1 VLTLLT
7 TEAASTAD
15 PTKPR
20 SAAAL
25 RVLVVDDS
33 PLDREL
39 ATRALARLAVPP
51 GPCEVT
57 PATRWAEAEHA
68 LRAGTF
74 DLVILDFHLPD
85 FNGLRVLERLAA
97 EVHPPVIMLT
107 GQDNLATAVETLR
120 AGAADYVPK
129 ALDDSGEALRL
140 AVERVLEHERLANE
154 LAAAQARLTARA
166 GELET
171 LVAARTAQLQAQAAE
186 FEALYLQAEEAARLK
201 EEIVANVSHELRTP
215 LNGVLGYAGL
225 LEDELPVDTSAEG
238 RAMLARIS
246 EQGRRLLALIESLLT
261 LQDLR
266 AGRMAPALSRFD
278 LQAFLDELKADT
290 ALVPLP
296 PGVRLTWHG
305 PSAACELTQDREK
318 LRRIASQLI
327 QNARKFT
334 AAGGIQVTLSGAA
347 DGGISLRVADTGI
360 GIAAEAVQRCFED
373 FQQLDGS
380 STRLYEGLGLGLG
393 IVKRLTALLGGTIRT
408 ESTPGQ
414 GTTITVTLPP
424 GSVLAGRRAH
434 ADAPSREPLS
444 VGSVDPTA

>member
-1 VLTLLT
+1 
-7 TEAASTAD
+7 
-15 PTKPR
+15 
-20 SAAAL
+20 
-25 RVLVVDDS
+25 
-33 PLDREL
+33 
-39 ATRALARLAVPP
+39 
-51 GPCEVT
+51 VT
-57 PATRWAEAEHA
+57 PATRWVEAEHA

-85 FNGLRVLERLAA
+85 LNGLRVLEHLAA
-97 EVHPPVIMLT
+97 EAHPPVIMLT
-107 GQDNLATAVETLR
+107 GQNDLATAVKTLR

-140 AVERVLEHERLANE
+140 AVERVLERERLARE

-166 GELET
+166 AELET

-201 EEIVANVSHELRTP
+201 EEIVANISHELRTP

-225 LEDELPVDTSAEG
+225 LEDELPADTSAEG
-238 RAMLARIS
+238 RVMLAGIS

-266 AGRMAPALSRFD
+266 AGRIAPAPSRFD
-278 LQAFLDELKADT
+278 LCALVDELKTET

-305 PSAACELTQDREK
+305 PSAVCEITQDREK

-334 AAGGIQVTLSGAA
+334 PSGRVQVTLERTPDRGV
-347 DGGISLRVADTGI
+347 SLRVEDTGI
-360 GIAAEAVQRCFED
+360 GFPAEAVQYCFED

-380 STRLYEGLGLGLG
+380 STRRHEGLGLGLG

-414 GTTITVTLPP
+414 GTTITIALPP
-424 GSVLAGRRAH
+424 DSVLADRRAH

-444 VGSVDPTA
+444 MGSVDSTA